1 MKKFTLILASFFY
14 MLSVLGIGIQK
25 DYCCGKLRSTTFFN
39 HQSDKKHCKGKAM
52 TGCCRT
58 ENAFYK
64 LNDSHETATAIIVH
78 SIHPEPA
85 VLAYQEF
92 QEIFASSTTA
102 YLFDHTNDP
111 PHRKHLPVYLLNC
124 NFRI

>member
-14 MLSVLGIGIQK
+14 MLSILGIGIHK
-25 DYCCGKLRSTTFFN
+25 DYCCGKLRATTFFY
-39 HQSDKKHCKGKAM
+39 HQSDKKNCKGKAM
-52 TGCCRT
+52 SGCCRT

-64 LNDSHETATAIIVH
+64 LNDSHETATAIILH
-78 SIHPEPA
+78 SIHPESNG
-85 VLAYQEF
+85 LTYQEF
-92 QEIFASSTTA
+92 KEIFFTSSTA

-111 PHRKHLPVYLLNC
+111 PESKRVPVYLLNC

>member
-1 MKKFTLILASFFY
+1 MS
-14 MLSVLGIGIQK
+14 
-25 DYCCGKLRSTTFFN
+25 
-39 HQSDKKHCKGKAM
+39 
-52 TGCCRT
+52 GCCRT

-78 SIHPEPA
+78 SIHPESNG
-85 VLAYQEF
+85 LTYQEF
-92 QEIFASSTTA
+92 QEIFFTSSTA

-111 PHRKHLPVYLLNC
+111 PENKRVPVYLLNC